1 MNLKQRQRCMIR
13 RQQGRP
19 ISLSGPK
26 VLQIARALMSSVESG
41 DSETVGDDVASDLV
55 VETGD
60 AMSYEE
66 YPDQEPQPETSIKIE
81 RSVSPTPS
89 DETETECKN
98 STVTPGNNAQN
109 PLEGT
114 STNLEDKSNFPSE
127 EVRYLEVQ
135 LLKEKLRAHQQ
146 ENRNKALHAEVIQ
159 NMEFKILKEKLREAK
174 AKADLAELSLKRQR
188 R

>member
-1 MNLKQRQRCMIR
+1 MFN
-13 RQQGRP
+13 
-19 ISLSGPK
+19 
-26 VLQIARALMSSVESG
+26 VLLVA
-41 DSETVGDDVASDLV
+41 DDVASDLV

-60 AMSYEE
+60 PMSYEE

-89 DETETECKN
+89 DETETECEN

-114 STNLEDKSNFPSE
+114 TTNLEDESNFPSE

-146 ENRNKALHAEVIQ
+146 ENENKALHAELIQ
-159 NMEFKILKEKLREAK
+159 NMEFKILTEKLREAK
-174 AKADLAELSLKRQR
+174 AKADLAELCLKRQR